1 MQSSTVVY
9 FIYQS
14 IIAVPNKIII
24 STKTV
29 RESELNVI
37 ITENPDFFDENENSD
52 ADFNILTLFVMWEK
66 MKEKQSFYY
75 PWFNI
80 TDENYSMYTWS

>member
-1 MQSSTVVY
+1 LNGVQFPSAFGKIGYTGVSFTSNMQSST
-9 FIYQS
+9 S

-66 MKEKQSFYY
+66 MKEK
-75 PWFNI
+75 
-80 TDENYSMYTWS
+80 